1 MTALAHEMGVAEGI
15 SPFIALSFVSLP
27 VIPQA
32 RITPR
37 GVYDVDR
44 QAFSFPFGPGRKIK
58 NFSCKS
64 CGNFR
69 TNVSKSGGFFA
80 REKPEKS
87 ERRKGKIKKTLSS
100 RRSNAEIL
108 RKRKSIP
115 AIEKMKKRK
124 QIRAK

>member
-44 QAFSFPFGPGRKIK
+44 QRFLSPSDQA
-58 NFSCKS
+58 
-64 CGNFR
+64 
-69 TNVSKSGGFFA
+69 
-80 REKPEKS
+80 EK
-87 ERRKGKIKKTLSS
+87 
-100 RRSNAEIL
+100 
-108 RKRKSIP
+108 
-115 AIEKMKKRK
+115 
-124 QIRAK
+124 